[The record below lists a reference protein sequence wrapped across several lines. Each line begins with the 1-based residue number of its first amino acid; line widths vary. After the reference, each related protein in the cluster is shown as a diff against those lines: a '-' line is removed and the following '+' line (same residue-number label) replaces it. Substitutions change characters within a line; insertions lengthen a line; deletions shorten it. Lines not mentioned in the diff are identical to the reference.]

1 MTAPLDFQ
9 IRQIDVLHVRAAGG
23 GYWEGYVDGRAH
35 AAERYLLADGW
46 RTVYARHVEGAVVRV
61 ELADGHV
68 GWGEANAPILPE
80 IVCQIARDLL
90 APMLQ
95 GRDFADPSAMWGF
108 LYDLQRGR
116 GHQGGYQLD
125 AIAAIDIAVWDAIA
139 RRADVPLAA
148 LLGERPRPMIPV
160 YLSGLRQATLPERMA
175 HARQWADRGL
185 SGVKLFLDAD
195 IAAGCAELA
204 ALKDAVPA
212 IDRWMV
218 DLLWSLE
225 TLEDGVAA
233 KAAYGELDAG
243 WLECPLLPEDIDGH
257 RRLHAEPGAPIALGE
272 HFHTSFEV
280 ASWLQPQALDVLQ
293 PDIGRT
299 GISNALQ
306 QRRMALAAGIDVTPH
321 MGSGLDIFQAA
332 TLQFAATCADGLLTE
347 LQGGLSSRLGD
358 AVDSGWRFADGGFR
372 LPDRPGLGIEVDADR
387 LGALRAS

>member
-1 MTAPLDFQ
+1 MTVPLDFS
-9 IRQIDVLHVRAAGG
+9 IRRLDVFHVRAAGG
-23 GYWEGYVDGRAH
+23 GYWEGYVDGRSR
-35 AAERYLLADGW
+35 AAERYLLANGW
-46 RTVYARHVEGAVVRV
+46 RTVYARHVESAVVRV
-61 ELADGHV
+61 ELADGRV

-80 IVCQIARDLL
+80 VVCQIARDLL
-90 APMLQ
+90 APLLL
-95 GRDFADPSAMWGF
+95 GRDFIDPSAMWGF

-116 GHQGGYQLD
+116 GHQGGYQVD
-125 AIAAIDIAVWDAIA
+125 AVAAIDIAVWDALA
-139 RRADVPLAA
+139 RRADVPLPA
-148 LLGERPRPMIPV
+148 LLGEQPRSMIPV
-160 YLSGLRQATLPERMA
+160 YLSGLRQATLAERVA
-175 HARQWADRGL
+175 HAREWAGRGL

-195 IAAGCAELA
+195 IEAGCTELA
-204 ALKDAVPA
+204 ALKEAVPA

-225 TLEDGVAA
+225 TLDEAVAA
-233 KAAYGELDAG
+233 KAAYGAQDVG

-257 RRLHAEPGAPIALGE
+257 RQLHAQPGAPIALGE

-280 ASWLQPQALDVLQ
+280 APWLEPRALDVLQ

-306 QRRMALAAGIDVTPH
+306 QRLMALAAGIDVTPH

-332 TLQFAATCADGLLTE
+332 TLQFAAICNDGPLTE

-358 AVDSGWRFADGGFR
+358 AVDSGWHFADGGFR
-372 LPDRPGLGIEVDADR
+372 LPDRPGIGIEVDANR

>member
-1 MTAPLDFQ
+1 MTAALDFQ
-9 IRQIDVLHVRAAGG
+9 IRQIDAFHVRAAGG
-23 GYWEGYVDGRAH
+23 GYWEGYVDGRSH
-35 AAERYLLADGW
+35 AADRYLLADGW

-80 IVCQIARDLL
+80 IVGQIARDLL

-95 GRDFADPSAMWGF
+95 GRDFVDPSAMWAF

-160 YLSGLRQATLPERMA
+160 YLSGLRQATLPERVA
-175 HARQWADRGL
+175 HARRWADRGL
-185 SGVKLFLDAD
+185 SGVKLFLDANLQ
-195 IAAGCAELA
+195 AGCAELA

-233 KAAYGELDAG
+233 KAAYGELGAS

-280 ASWLQPQALDVLQ
+280 TSWLKPRALDVLQ

-306 QRRMALAAGIDVTPH
+306 QREMALAAGVDVTPH

-332 TLQFAATCADGLLTE
+332 TLQFAAICADGLLTE
-347 LQGGLSSRLGD
+347 LQGGLSSRLGE

-372 LPDRPGLGIEVDADR
+372 LPDRPGLGIEVDAER